1 MIIVVVAGG
10 GVDWNDGVGG
20 VFVGNT
26 VEEALKAMNDY
37 DVRLNEWPRQ
47 VFDVESD
54 YLKEKIGKTW
64 ELDEDTRERMP
75 IARDLTRGDVEKLKS
90 IGVIPFEIAQLLKEV
105 IQK

>member
-10 GVDWNDGVGG
+10 YYWDDGVGA

-26 VEEALKAMNDY
+26 IEEALKALSDY
-37 DVRLNEWPRQ
+37 DTRLDEYPRQ
-47 VFDVESD
+47 VFDVESN
-54 YLKEKIGKTW
+54 YLKEEFGKTW

-90 IGVIPFEIAQLLKEV
+90 IGVIPFEIARLLKEV
-105 IQK
+105 TQK